1 MEDVKFIVEPQRETA
16 VIMDV
21 DVAVAGGGPAGF
33 VSAIAAARNGAKT
46 VLIER
51 FNFLGGM
58 AATGLPF
65 LTFHNLLHEQI
76 IKGIPQEL
84 VDRLVEIGAS
94 PGHIF
99 CPHHVSFTTFDPE
112 MLKYVAL
119 QMAEEAGV
127 KLLFHTFVAC
137 PIIKDNVVKGLIVE
151 NKSGRQAILA
161 KVVIDA
167 TGDADL
173 AVAAGAPYEKRE
185 VSILQPGTLMF
196 RMGNVDVDKI
206 REYIVKH
213 PESLPTETE
222 WEKQRI
228 WEPKYFQENKKFI
241 LVGLRNLVKEAREKG
256 DYKSLQDFVILIT
269 LPREGEVAI
278 NMAKVIFDGSN
289 ALSLSNAELE
299 GRKSVMDVANFLKTY
314 VPGFENSYLVDTAHH
329 IGVRET
335 RRIVGDYML
344 TKEDVMNDKKFDD
357 GIAMCGYFMDVHA
370 PGGRQQHF
378 RGGAIKGF
386 DIPYRCL
393 VPRNV
398 ENLLVAGRTISSTFE
413 AQGAIR
419 IMATCMAVGQAAG
432 TAAALAAKEGIT
444 PRQLNIQRLRKTLK
458 EQGAYF

>member
-1 MEDVKFIVEPQRETA
+1 MENVEFVVEPQRNTP
-16 VIMDV
+16 VIMNV
-21 DVAVAGGGPAGF
+21 DVVVVGGGPAGF
-33 VSAIAAARNGAKT
+33 VSAIAAARNRAKT
-46 VLIER
+46 ALIER

-65 LTFHNLLHEQI
+65 LTFHNVLHEQI

-84 VDRLVEIGAS
+84 VDRLMKLGAS

-119 QMAEEAGV
+119 QMAEETGV
-127 KLLFHTFVAC
+127 KLLFHTFAAS
-137 PIIKDNVVKGLIVE
+137 PIVKDNIVRGVIVE

-185 VSILQPGTLMF
+185 TTMLQPGTLMF
-196 RMGNVDVDKI
+196 RMGNVNVDKI
-206 REYIVKH
+206 REYVTKH

-228 WEPKYFQENKKFI
+228 WEPKYFQENRKFI
-241 LVGLRNLVKEAREKG
+241 LVGLRNLIKEARGRG
-256 DYKSLQDFVILIT
+256 DYRSLQDFVILIT

-278 NMAKVIFDGSN
+278 NMAKVVFDGSD
-289 ALSLSNAELE
+289 ALSLSNAEVE
-299 GRKSVMDVANFLKTY
+299 GRKSVMDVMNFLKKY
-314 VPGFENSYLVDTAHH
+314 VPGFENSYLIDTAHH

-335 RRIVGDYML
+335 RRIIGDYVL
-344 TKEDVMNDKKFDD
+344 TKEDVINDKKFED

-370 PGGRQQHF
+370 PGGKQQHF
-378 RGGAIKGF
+378 RGGTIKGF

-393 VPRNV
+393 LPKNV
-398 ENLLVAGRTISSTFE
+398 DNLLVAGRAISSTFE

-419 IMATCMAVGQAAG
+419 IMATCMAIGQAAG
-432 TAAALAAKEGIT
+432 TAAALATIEGIT
-444 PRQLNIQRLRKTLK
+444 PRKIDIKRLRRTLK
-458 EQGAYF
+458 EQGAHF